1 MKPSYIFSVCVFFLG
16 LMLLIFSVPRLFS
29 SLDLSHINSFIIEM
43 QKDNSFAPT
52 VVNDVEKKINNSISW
67 HSGVENQYLKSI
79 FLYQQLKIEAQK
91 HSDIHTIINK
101 TDHAT
106 KEALQ
111 LNPIDPFSWYQLAFI
126 FYAQGQPDDVI
137 INVLKYSIYTGPVEK
152 DLLYGRIL
160 FMSDYI
166 SVMDDELTNLFK
178 FQLLLLWQL
187 KLHDSVTLIV
197 KKPKLKS
204 LFIDALSFSTEDQLQ
219 FNRRLKKAEKKNSE
233 K

>member
-1 MKPSYIFSVCVFFLG
+1 
-16 LMLLIFSVPRLFS
+16 MLLIFSVPRFFS

-43 QKDNSFAPT
+43 QKGNSFAT
-52 VVNDVEKKINNSISW
+52 TAVNNVEKKINNSIFW
-67 HSGVENQYLKSI
+67 HSGVKNQYLKSI
-79 FLYQQLKIEAQK
+79 FLYQQLKLEAQK
-91 HSDIHTIINK
+91 NSDIHTLINK

-106 KEALQ
+106 KKALQ

-137 INVLKYSIYTGPVEK
+137 LNVLKYSIYTGPVEK

-166 SVMDDELTNLFK
+166 AVMDDELMNLFK

-187 KLHDSVTLIV
+187 KHHDSVTLIV
-197 KKPKLKS
+197 KKPELKS

-219 FNRRLKKAEKKNSE
+219 FNRHLKKAKKKNSE